1 MDSGVCTELQ
11 KFSERVQKNSS
22 NSTKVHQE
30 WIEDPE
36 QKENKFLEPHK
47 RVLKTPQKQSTSH
60 LVLGEIQPDVGPLR
74 TPTKVKET
82 AGDPWTPTANLKMLI
97 SAASPEIRSRE
108 QKKGQFMSEIEF
120 IETSDYSQE
129 QLSGDDYEKIQPSRK
144 EKSLGLLCY
153 KFLARYHDYPNPAV
167 NNDICLDEVAGD
179 LNVERRRIYD
189 IVNVLESL
197 HMVRRLAKNR
207 YTWHGRHNLNKT
219 LGILKKVGEEHR
231 YAEQMQEIK
240 KREFEREF
248 EDEVKEPTW
257 KQSTDTQTEVHK
269 EMCFIELPG
278 MEFRAASVNSR
289 KDKSLRLM
297 SQKFV
302 MLFLVSKPHV
312 VSLEVAAKILIGEDQ
327 VVDLDKSKFKTKI
340 RRLYDIANVLS
351 SLELIKK
358 VHVTEEKG
366 RKPAFKWIGPEVFT
380 NINDVNPV
388 KTTTSAVLNTSI
400 SKPLAEQCNKN
411 LFPASSPKQSFTRH
425 PSLIKLAKSIEDD
438 RRKINSAPTSP
449 IKKSTCDSCNC
460 ETFPSRMAQL
470 AAICKLQLEQQQS
483 KQNKKKSKPQLTK
496 PKALPVGLCEPVL
509 NSELHSPSST
519 QASGSSLQAV
529 GVLPVVQG
537 DYSPVIPIM
546 LPHSHTG
553 GSYALFLHPSA
564 NPFTKHP
571 SGSTIQSMT
580 LCTDTGTEGSINNVE
595 EGRLQVNSPKKDISL
610 SCCTRVGGN
619 GNSKTERDGV
629 STPNEITPEKYH
641 KRVCIQ
647 ESEDISLKKFKSD
660 SEKIALSRG
669 ASPNE
674 AELQEIYQARQKA
687 RRGLTANRP
696 SPRALHLDPEF
707 INAPEGKDGNSSEGL
722 SQSVECFLENEEKL
736 GQENEA
742 RAATVQALP
751 VAFAIPAQ
759 LQAETMIP
767 SGYLIPLTPKSTSP
781 DKEKE
786 GCFSQQQIYH
796 SPVTGSIPGT
806 SGFTPLK
813 LPIPMMTVPVSSVA
827 SFPVVSQA
835 SSHAVPLQSPSPAIL
850 NFTLQNL
857 GLISTGVHLSP
868 SPGHSTTAS
877 MNHLSPIPAQFGLQ
891 QGKMFFVKSI
901 SPVPVHNQLTGQPVT
916 LLSLQQPVV
925 PVTPEGHQLMNK
937 ESFFRTPGGVT
948 SDSPL
953 ASLTN
958 ATSNSATKILQ
969 KNVHVPQRK
978 LEVCTEDM

>member
-1 MDSGVCTELQ
+1 Q
-11 KFSERVQKNSS
+11 
-22 NSTKVHQE
+22 
-30 WIEDPE
+30 
-36 QKENKFLEPHK
+36 ENKFLEPHK

-380 NINDVNPV
+380 NINGTYDVNPV

-519 QASGSSLQAV
+519 QAV

-660 SEKIALSRG
+660 SEKIALSR
-669 ASPNE
+669 
-674 AELQEIYQARQKA
+674 
-687 RRGLTANRP
+687 
-696 SPRALHLDPEF
+696 
-707 INAPEGKDGNSSEGL
+707 
-722 SQSVECFLENEEKL
+722 
-736 GQENEA
+736 
-742 RAATVQALP
+742 
-751 VAFAIPAQ
+751 
-759 LQAETMIP
+759 TMIP

-978 LEVCTEDM
+978 LEVCTEDIH